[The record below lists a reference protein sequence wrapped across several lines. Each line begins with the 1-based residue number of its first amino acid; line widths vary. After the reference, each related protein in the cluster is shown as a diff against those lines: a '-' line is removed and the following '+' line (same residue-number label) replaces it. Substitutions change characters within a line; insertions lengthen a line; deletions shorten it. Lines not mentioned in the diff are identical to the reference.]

1 MSTNGTPPEYQLIP
15 PTQFHQEPLVQIR
28 RLFQGETPIADVWL
42 TQRMENRA
50 EQHKSSIWI
59 EDAQRGERK
68 ELQFSRFQN
77 LYQPLVMK
85 GRPVWTSQPLPYLR
99 QRSLK
104 QVEIFGHIPLEQYP
118 SGWMCVD

>member
-1 MSTNGTPPEYQLIP
+1 M
-15 PTQFHQEPLVQIR
+15 
-28 RLFQGETPIADVWL
+28 ET
-42 TQRMENRA
+42 RA
-50 EQHKSSIWI
+50 EQQKSSIWI
-59 EDAQRGERK
+59 EDAQSGERK

-99 QRSLK
+99 QRCLK
-104 QVEIFGHIPLEQYP
+104 QLALLGQSVLEQYP